1 MKPTTLKLTSRLS
14 TDVSGPWGQE
24 VQTIQNDYTSGGL
37 SSSYSREKSHEERLP
52 KTIITSGGVRLQTT
66 RDTLHV
72 FLTEASK
79 FDTLALSHA
88 LGCFMFVS
96 KIIRLKV
103 FLRTL
108 RMPAARYGKF
118 IFNILFIYCSK
129 K

>member
-1 MKPTTLKLTSRLS
+1 MAQKVK
-14 TDVSGPWGQE
+14 
-24 VQTIQNDYTSGGL
+24 TIQNDYTSGGSGSGL
-37 SSSYSREKSHEERLP
+37 SSSYSREKSHEERFP
-52 KTIITSGGVRLQTT
+52 KTIVTSGGVRLQPT

-88 LGCFMFVS
+88 LGCFMFIS
-96 KIIRLKV
+96 KIIWLKV

-108 RMPAARYGKF
+108 RMPAARYDKF
-118 IFNILFIYCSK
+118 MFKILFINCSK